1 MSGLLEEARQG
12 LLIFEQEALVTGVE
26 LDSLELTRPSV
37 DDLQEA
43 QRLLNAGCD
52 F

>member
-12 LLIFEQEALVTGVE
+12 LLVFKQEALVAGVE
-26 LDSLELTRPSV
+26 LDGLELTGASV
-37 DDLQEA
+37 DDLQKA
-43 QRLLNAGCD
+43 QRLLDAGCD